1 MPTYLEYLEKL
12 KKRKVRRRRKKSE
25 SGVPFEQWTA
35 AFATFQK
42 ATAYSVDKTVTKLA
56 EEGYPEPPMFGALF
70 RIAMAKYGLP
80 ILHMMLSEK
89 PGVEPPR
96 VTARAVAATILA
108 ILHDKDM
115 LMKLIEKVYGIKPGT
130 PEAEKYYERIRQYLE
145 KALPY
150 LVKYT
155 VEFFEKVLGVKLP
168 AKPEELAKQVIEELK
183 GGK

>member
-1 MPTYLEYLEKL
+1 MPTYLEYMEKL
-12 KKRKVRRRRKKSE
+12 KEKKVRRSRRKKS
-25 SGVPFEQWTA
+25 GVPLRQWVA

-56 EEGYPEPPMFGALF
+56 EEGYTEPPMFGALF

-80 ILHMMLSEK
+80 ILHIILAEE
-89 PGVEPPR
+89 PGVEPPMR
-96 VTARAVAATILA
+96 TAKAVAATILA
-108 ILHDKDM
+108 ILHDKDK
-115 LMKLIEKVYGIKPGT
+115 LMELIEKVYGVKPGT

-150 LVKYT
+150 LVRYT

-168 AKPEELAKQVIEELK
+168 ASPEELARQVLEEVK